1 MNDLIFQR
9 KKKTL
14 KPIRSKYGV
23 SMRLFPQVQEG
34 GTNQRGKGVGRWD
47 DPLKIK
53 QLCLWG
59 DVLQFVSGA
68 CHITLVFPPFGNKQ
82 GVCVSEQRDSP

>member
-23 SMRLFPQVQEG
+23 SMRLFSQVQEG
-34 GTNQRGKGVGRWD
+34 GTNQRGKGVGQWD
-47 DPLKIK
+47 DL
-53 QLCLWG
+53 L
-59 DVLQFVSGA
+59 
-68 CHITLVFPPFGNKQ
+68 
-82 GVCVSEQRDSP
+82 